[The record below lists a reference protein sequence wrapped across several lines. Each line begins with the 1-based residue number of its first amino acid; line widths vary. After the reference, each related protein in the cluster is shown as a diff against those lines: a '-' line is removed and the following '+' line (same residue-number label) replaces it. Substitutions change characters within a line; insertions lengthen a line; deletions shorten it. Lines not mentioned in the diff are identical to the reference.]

1 MTDRG
6 AAAVAEHVAVV
17 GRIESLLPRVD
28 EVAQRL
34 IEVYRASGR
43 VLAFGNGG
51 SAAEAQHLAAELL
64 GRYDRDRRPLAAV
77 ALSADP
83 AVLTCI
89 ANDYAFEE
97 VFARQVRALASAGDM
112 VVGFTTSGRSSNVV
126 RALAAARELRATTVL
141 FAGGEGAPAVEHA
154 DYALLVPSPNTA
166 RIQEMHLLLLHLL
179 METVDAW
186 AEEEDPS

>member
-112 VVGFTTSGRSSNVV
+112 VVGFTTSGRSENVI
-126 RALAAARELRATTVL
+126 RGLAAGRERGATTFV
-141 FAGGEGAPAVEHA
+141 FTGGVGDLGTAQADHA
-154 DYALLVPSPNTA
+154 LVVPSSTTA

-179 METVDAW
+179 IEQVDEW
-186 AEEEDPS
+186 AARGASG